1 MDKIDK
7 LFKAIPGL
15 VTSGLAVLAL
25 FTGSGLAHE
34 KWEVATQ
41 KAAGVLGVIISIA
54 VAVYYDDADTATKKR
69 LIKTSTIFMVGMLVL
84 DVVVGALQ
92 SLFADAAWKYPWREI

>member
-1 MDKIDK
+1 
-7 LFKAIPGL
+7 
-15 VTSGLAVLAL
+15 VLAL

-54 VAVYYDDADTATKKR
+54 VAVYHDDADTATKKR